1 MGNFYFLAWVWNKN
15 LLSSLIKIVG
25 CFGFL
30 GCISELRNVHQSSQ
44 LPVTDD
50 ETILHKFCVKLET
63 VLRHEQKGMCL
74 KVLDADL
81 YFCCLLCFVFKILIN
96 KLSFKSS

>member
-1 MGNFYFLAWVWNKN
+1 MNKN

-81 YFCCLLCFVFKILIN
+81 YYFFVV
-96 KLSFKSS
+96 SFVLFLKF